1 MKKYISIA
9 SIAGAVIG
17 MFVLAIPA
25 MAATTVSLSPT
36 NVNVTVG
43 KSFTV
48 AVSVDPQG
56 VNNYVEKL
64 EVDFPSSNLQ
74 VTSFTLGSNWMALTQ
89 TGYDSIDNANGVL
102 VKTAG
107 YPNGFSGAT
116 TFGTIT
122 FYAKNSGSGVIKIGN
137 SSLAFEANN
146 GQSAINGNGTT
157 FAVSAV
163 ANVLAPTKTTV
174 ETQTIVQVATNTTP
188 TQVVTQPAQ
197 NTQAA
202 AVVTAGVSYAW
213 LWWVLIIVL
222 VLAGIVWW
230 MYARK
235 PDQK

>member
-89 TGYDSIDNANGVL
+89 TGYDSIDNTNGVL
-102 VKTAG
+102 IKTAG

-146 GQSAINGNGTT
+146 GQGAINGNGTT
-157 FAVSAV
+157 FAIS
-163 ANVLAPTKTTV
+163 ANVPAPNTTV
-174 ETQTIVQVATNTTP
+174 QTVPTPVVQVATNTTP

-235 PDQK
+235 PNQK